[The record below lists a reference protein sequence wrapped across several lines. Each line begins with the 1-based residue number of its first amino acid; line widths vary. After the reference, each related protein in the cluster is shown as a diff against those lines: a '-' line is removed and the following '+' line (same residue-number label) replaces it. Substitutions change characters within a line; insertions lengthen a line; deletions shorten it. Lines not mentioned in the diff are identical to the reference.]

1 MSESRS
7 SASGRFLQQTLAVL
21 ANEMRIQF
29 RDGHVLISTLLLPL
43 LLYPLIF
50 WGMGEFISVGR
61 GRLEN
66 TPPRIGVAPAHSREP
81 LVRHIAGEED
91 ALICPTE
98 DGSAAI
104 STGDV
109 DAYLRFDDEMRS
121 PEDPEAGAPRRMTL
135 LYDASRPRSARTHD
149 NLGGWVANAES
160 RALEAAF
167 QAQGAPREAA
177 IVFATEY
184 ENVATAKQMGGFLL
198 GLLLPITIVAMTSM
212 GAFYPA
218 IDVLVGERERKTF
231 ESLLSSGASRMAVI
245 MGKYLTVVMAATVAG
260 SLNLGSML
268 LTALQFLRSVGD
280 LPEGGISIPF
290 IAVPVMLFGALLL
303 GAFLGA
309 AMMLLASLARSFKE
323 GQSLVTPFYTIAIL
337 PAMLTAF
344 PGFRLSWDTALVP
357 VMNIA
362 LMMRAG
368 LHGSLP
374 IGPALLSVGW
384 NLLLTA
390 ALLMFAA
397 WLFRQE
403 DVLVNESGGSLT
415 RYLRERFR
423 GARRLAPAG
432 VGGPGPTS
440 DAR

>member
-1 MSESRS
+1 
-7 SASGRFLQQTLAVL
+7 
-21 ANEMRIQF
+21 MRIQF

-50 WGMGEFISVGR
+50 WAMGEFISVGR

-66 TPPRIGVAPAHSREP
+66 TPPRIGVAPSHSREP
-81 LVRHIAGEED
+81 LVRHIASEED

-98 DGSAAI
+98 EGPAAI
-104 STGDV
+104 TSGDV
-109 DAYLRFDDEMRS
+109 DAYLRFEDGADDGSFRAES
-121 PEDPEAGAPRRMTL
+121 ASSGPSKMTL
-135 LYDASRPRSARTHD
+135 LYDASRPRSARTQE
-149 NLGGWVANAES
+149 NMNGWVSNAES
-160 RALEAAF
+160 RALQAAF

-177 IVFATEY
+177 VVFATEY
-184 ENVATAKQMGGFLL
+184 ENVATPKQMGGFLL

-245 MGKYLTVVMAATVAG
+245 TGKYLTVVIAASVAG

-268 LTALQFLRSVGD
+268 LTALQFLRSVSD

-290 IAVPVMLFGALLL
+290 IAVPVMLLGAILL

-362 LMMRAG
+362 LMMRGG
-368 LHGSLP
+368 LHGNLP
-374 IGPALLSVGW
+374 VGPTVLSIAW

-390 ALLMFAA
+390 GLLAFAS

-403 DVLVNESGGSLT
+403 DVLVSESGGSLT

-432 VGGPGPTS
+432 AGPGPTS
-440 DAR
+440 AAS

>member
-1 MSESRS
+1 V
-7 SASGRFLQQTLAVL
+7 AVF

-61 GRLEN
+61 GRLES
-66 TPPRIGVAPAHSREP
+66 TPPRIGVAPAHSRER
-81 LVRHIAGEED
+81 LVRHIASEEE
-91 ALICPTE
+91 ALICPVE
-98 DGSAAI
+98 EGAAAI
-104 STGDV
+104 SSGDV
-109 DAYLRFDDEMRS
+109 DAYLRFDEELAQS
-121 PEDPEAGAPRRMTL
+121 EARDASDTAGPRRMTL
-135 LYDASRPRSARTHD
+135 LYDASRPRSARTQE
-149 NLGGWVANAES
+149 NLSGWVSNAKS
-160 RALEAAF
+160 RALQAAF
-167 QAQGAPREAA
+167 QSEGAPREAA
-177 IVFATEY
+177 VVFATEY
-184 ENVATAKQMGGFLL
+184 KNVATPKQMGGFLL

-245 MGKYLTVVMAATVAG
+245 TGKYLTVVVAAAVAG

-280 LPEGGISIPF
+280 LPEGGVSVPF
-290 IAVPVMLFGALLL
+290 IAVPVMILGAVLL

-344 PGFRLSWDTALVP
+344 PGFRLSWETALVP

-368 LHGSLP
+368 LHGNLSL
-374 IGPALLSVGW
+374 GPALLSIGW
-384 NLLLTA
+384 NLALTA
-390 ALLMFAA
+390 ALLAFAA

-403 DVLVNESGGSLT
+403 DVLVNDAGGSLS
-415 RYLRERFR
+415 RYLRARLR
-423 GARRLAPAG
+423 SGRAATAGAR
-432 VGGPGPTS
+432 
-440 DAR
+440 